1 MTQRTI
7 VRVPDEIANKY
18 RFVVIAGKRCEQLQR
33 GAFPKVEV
41 VVPVNKH
48 GQAQDEEG
56 RTGSSHGRRP
66 EAQQAQGGPQEPGPD
81 EEDAPAGGG
90 GGTLPHFLGQGAKG
104 VLHLTG
110 DLGALEDQDEKKNE
124 IDDQEEH
131 G

>member
-1 MTQRTI
+1 M
-7 VRVPDEIANKY
+7 
-18 RFVVIAGKRCEQLQR
+18 
-33 GAFPKVEV
+33 
-41 VVPVNKH
+41 VPVAVLIRHGRLAHELGLAADEDDPKPVEGEH